1 MLRGAV
7 GTENFWRGIKSYY
20 KKYQNANATSE
31 DFRREM
37 EEVSGKDLTVFFKQW
52 LNQGGALKYDGNWKY
67 NKDKNQII
75 ISMDQVQKDG
85 SHFEMP
91 LEVGIYFEGQDQPKI
106 EIIQLNEKS
115 NFFTINVDAEPIRLV
130 LDPNTWVLMDAEF
143 RKSE

>member
-1 MLRGAV
+1 
-7 GTENFWRGIKSYY
+7 
-20 KKYQNANATSE
+20 
-31 DFRREM
+31 
-37 EEVSGKDLTVFFKQW
+37 
-52 LNQGGALKYDGNWKY
+52 
-67 NKDKNQII
+67 
-75 ISMDQVQKDG
+75 MDQVQKDG